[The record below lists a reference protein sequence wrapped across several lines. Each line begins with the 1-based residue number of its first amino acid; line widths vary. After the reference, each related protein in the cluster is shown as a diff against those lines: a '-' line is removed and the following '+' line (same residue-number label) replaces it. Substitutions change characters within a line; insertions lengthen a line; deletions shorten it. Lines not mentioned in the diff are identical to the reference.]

1 MRPRT
6 EARRGNPLALSLT
19 RALQTL
25 EGVFAQRAIVAD
37 LPGLQR
43 CVFRKSVTARFGIV
57 TDEFGNVTGD
67 FGDVTEGRQTVA

>member
-1 MRPRT
+1 MSHFNFEP
-6 EARRGNPLALSLT
+6 
-19 RALQTL
+19 
-25 EGVFAQRAIVAD
+25 AISFSI
-37 LPGLQR
+37 